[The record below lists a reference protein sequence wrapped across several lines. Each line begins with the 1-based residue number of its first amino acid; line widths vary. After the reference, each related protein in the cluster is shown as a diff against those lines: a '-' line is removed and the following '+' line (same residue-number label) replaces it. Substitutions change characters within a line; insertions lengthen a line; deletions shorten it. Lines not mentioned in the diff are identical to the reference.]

1 MLLHDIPNIQFES
14 HHESVVGVDIRTIES
29 LAALRNNFDHDP
41 EKPHQLDFNLLVVFT
56 RGNARH
62 FIDFEWHEVAEN
74 TVLHLSKGQIN
85 AFEFTPSIAGFI
97 IPFTDD
103 YLSYQLSIL
112 PKVKLIQLFNSQV
125 FSAKIDINGI
135 PEITDY
141 TRLLYK
147 EFYQEKITVN
157 KQSVCN
163 SLFAIIFSKLEAL
176 KQVVLDHLDSSR
188 HLEEFLEFRSLLA
201 TQYTESRNADFYADQ
216 MHISYKHLNNI
227 CKNMV
232 DLTAKQVIDQFVV
245 LEAKRKLINSTVK
258 STQLAYL
265 LGFEEATNFIKY
277 FKKHTGFTPN
287 KFKNKYQ

>member
-14 HHESVVGVDIRTIES
+14 HHDSVVGVDIRTIES
-29 LAALRNNFDHDP
+29 LAALRKDFDHDP
-41 EKPHQLDFNLLVVFT
+41 EKPHQLNFNLLVVFT
-56 RGNARH
+56 HGKARH
-62 FIDFEWHEVAEN
+62 LIDFEWHEVGEN

-85 AFEFTPSIAGFI
+85 AFEFTTSIAGFI

-103 YLSYQLSIL
+103 YLSYQMSML
-112 PKVKLIQLFNSQV
+112 PKTKLIGLFNSQV
-125 FSAKIDINGI
+125 FSPMI
-135 PEITDY
+135 EISEISEIANY
-141 TRLLYK
+141 TRLLHK
-147 EFYQEKITVN
+147 EFHVENAAVT
-157 KQSVCN
+157 KQSICN
-163 SLFAIIFSKLEAL
+163 ALFAIIFSKLEAL
-176 KQVVLDHLDSSR
+176 KQVALDHLDSSR

-245 LEAKRKLINSTVK
+245 LEAKRKLINSTVR

-265 LGFEEATNFIKY
+265 LGFEEATNFVKY
-277 FKKHTGFTPN
+277 FKKHTGLTPN
-287 KFKNKYQ
+287 TFKNRYL